1 MDDNRKEKKVNTVA
15 AICVTLVLIIALVY
29 AGVMATLKVIDEAK
43 DDRAK
48 EETDI
53 LETMVFETEAPE
65 TENAEETVQE
75 TVQED
80 PQDQRVQEIL
90 EGMTTEEKVAQLFM
104 ITPEALTGV
113 DGVTLA
119 GDSSKEAYEQYPV
132 GGIIYFSQNLVSPDQ
147 TKEMISNMQTYSNES
162 TGVPLLI
169 GVDEEGG
176 SVSRIG
182 GNSNFDV
189 PSIENMSEV
198 GAEGNVDR
206 AYEIGTTIG
215 GYLSELGFNMNF
227 APAMQMYCQIRT
239 MRWSGFDLF
248 GSDPELVSAMAVQ
261 ELRGLGEQ
269 GIFGVLKH
277 FPGHG
282 ATLEDAHEGYAHTD
296 KSLEELLANEL
307 IPFQRGI
314 DSGVSFIMV
323 GHISV
328 PTILG
333 DDTPSSLSSVMV
345 TDVLRGDLGYDGVV
359 ITDGLDMGAIT
370 QSYSSSEAAVA
381 ALNAGVDMLLMPANF
396 QDAFQGVLDAVN
408 NGTITQERLDASV
421 TRILK
426 VKMSMQ

>member
-227 APAMQMYCQIRT
+227 APDADVLSNPDNEVVRL
-239 MRWSGFDLF
+239 RSF

>member
-227 APAMQMYCQIRT
+227 APDADVLSNPDNEVVRL
-239 MRWSGFDLF
+239 RSF

-396 QDAFQGVLDAVN
+396 QDAYQGVLDAVN